1 MSLSAELDRTP
12 VAAEKKKQLMLKLSD
27 VSRRLSGGGGGA
39 GTGSAGWGGEEGG
52 S

>member
-1 MSLSAELDRTP
+1 MSLSAELDRAP
-12 VAAEKKKQLMLKLSD
+12 VAAEKKRSMLKLSD